1 MMLNDAGLT
10 ANLQP
15 GLLGVHA
22 ALAFQSEIQ
31 LWKGQMRL
39 IDTNEWWS
47 CTKDASQ
54 RLHFWKEAAT
64 EESYKAGAYLWCCL
78 TWSPQSQS
86 LS

>member
-22 ALAFQSEIQ
+22 ALAFHSEIQ

-39 IDTNEWWS
+39 IDTNEW
-47 CTKDASQ
+47 
-54 RLHFWKEAAT
+54 
-64 EESYKAGAYLWCCL
+64 
-78 TWSPQSQS
+78 
-86 LS
+86 